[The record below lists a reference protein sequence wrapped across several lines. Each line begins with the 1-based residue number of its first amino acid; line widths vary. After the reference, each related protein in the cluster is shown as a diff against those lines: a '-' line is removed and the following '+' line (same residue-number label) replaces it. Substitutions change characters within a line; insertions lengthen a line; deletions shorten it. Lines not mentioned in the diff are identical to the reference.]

1 MTKYSVIRCHD
12 RVRFGR
18 DLKPVDDIHNQ
29 LPFVSSFEACSAAAK
44 LSDRDSHS
52 FEVWRHTPEGEAQ
65 IAVYASPTMG
75 KPGGAR

>member
-18 DLKPVDDIHNQ
+18 GLKPVEDPQYHQAFI
-29 LPFVSSFEACSAAAK
+29 SAAEACGAAAK

-65 IAVYASPTMG
+65 IAVYAPPTLG
-75 KPGGAR
+75 NEGGAR